1 MEKPSWFD
9 QTPPWVWYAC
19 IPVGGGFALV
29 YAGQKAKQS
38 WWVGCGIAMVILT
51 FACSSAPLAVIRNWS
66 SFIWLAQIATAFA
79 LKKEFL
85 IRTYPKNLPLPAD
98 PDLAKSIA
106 MLRPKIDINRC
117 SKDDLVKQLGLPIVY
132 ANEIESLHTE
142 GFIFTD
148 VSELVEIIG
157 IPEKTIRRIE
167 PMITFSYDYRQEV
180 EYSWKRVNHL
190 SVEDLTILGIDLAVA
205 QAIVRERERGGAY
218 QALLDIKKRTGIP
231 FMAYKILA

>member
-9 QTPPWVWYAC
+9 QNPAWVWYAC

-38 WWVGCGIAMVILT
+38 WWIGVGIAMVILA
-51 FACSSAPLAVIRNWS
+51 FVLPSAPLMLSNLAGFVWV
-66 SFIWLAQIATAFA
+66 AQIATAFA

-85 IRTYPKNLPLPAD
+85 VRTYPKDLALPAD
-98 PDLAKSIA
+98 PDLARSVA
-106 MLRPKIDINRC
+106 AHRPKIDINRC

-132 ANEIESLHTE
+132 ANEIESLHQA

-148 VSELVEIIG
+148 VSELMEIIG

-167 PMITFSYDYRQEV
+167 PMITFSYDYHQEV

-205 QAIVRERERGGAY
+205 QAIVQERERGGAY

>member
-1 MEKPSWFD
+1 MKNPSWFD

-19 IPVGGGFALV
+19 IPIGGGFALV
-29 YAGQKAKQS
+29 YAGQKVRQPLWA
-38 WWVGCGIAMVILT
+38 GCGIAMVILT
-51 FACSSAPLAVIRNWS
+51 FVCSSTSSTLAQNLTT
-66 SFIWLAQIATAFA
+66 FIWFSQIATAFA

-85 IRTYPKNLPLPAD
+85 VRTYPQNLPLPED
-98 PDLAKSIA
+98 PQLAKSVGTF
-106 MLRPKIDINRC
+106 RPKIDINRC

-132 ANEIESLHTE
+132 ANEIESLHGE

-148 VSELVEIIG
+148 VSELIEIIG

-167 PMITFSYDYRQEV
+167 SLITFSYDYRQEV
-180 EYSWKRVNHL
+180 NYSWKRVNHL

-205 QAIVRERERGGAY
+205 EAIVRERERGGAY